1 MYNPFVI
8 LNEKLLNAMLRQPMY
23 FVREYYSRG
32 DETNGKNI
40 PLLFT
45 HYSQY
50 GVDLEKAKRH
60 YELIK
65 KDPYRYLYDTTN
77 DEHVQKLKIA
87 AKQPGG
93 YRIYVN
99 ILPKVWTAPNHL
111 RNQIYKYMLLT
122 YSDWEK
128 DRNKK
133 LKINI
138 QDLFGKLYLLF
149 TWKGNKVEVILDEI
163 EKL

>member
-23 FVREYYSRG
+23 FVREYYKRG
-32 DETNGKNI
+32 IEANQKVV

-50 GVDLEKAKRH
+50 GVDNERANRH
-60 YELIK
+60 YQLIK
-65 KDPYRYLYDTTN
+65 NDYYRYLYDSSKH
-77 DEHVQKLKIA
+77 DDLQKLKVA
-87 AKQPGG
+87 ATQPEG
-93 YRIYVN
+93 YKIHVN
-99 ILPKVWTAPNHL
+99 ILPKIWTAPNHL
-111 RNQIYKYMLLT
+111 RNQIYKYMLAT
-122 YSDWEK
+122 FPEWEN

-149 TWKGNKVEVILDEI
+149 TWKGNKVEVILEEI
-163 EKL
+163 EKY